1 MNRFECAWE
10 QEVLDAVASRRWP
23 DRCGPELGAHLT
35 SCSSCTDLAEVA
47 AVLLHDSQVLEDQVR
62 VPEASIVWWRAQ
74 LRARQ
79 EAARL
84 ALVPIGTVQG
94 IALACGVTVAA
105 LALWVSWPSLS
116 PFVQAIPALSITP
129 PTIDAASAGAA
140 ASAAF
145 ANRGV
150 QAGIAAWLVLA
161 PVALYFAMVKD

>member
-1 MNRFECAWE
+1 VNRFECGWE
-10 QEVLDAVASRRWP
+10 QEILDAVASRRWP
-23 DRCGPELGAHLT
+23 DRCGPELGAHLST
-35 SCSSCTDLAEVA
+35 CSSCTDLAEVA
-47 AVLLHDSQVLEDQVR
+47 AALLHDGHPSGDDAR
-62 VPEASIVWWRAQ
+62 VPDANIVWWRAQ

-105 LALWVSWPSLS
+105 LALWVAWPALT
-116 PFVQAIPALSITP
+116 PFVEAIPAFSLSA
-129 PTIDAASAGAA
+129 PTIDAADAGAA

-150 QAGIAAWLVLA
+150 QTAIAAWMILA
-161 PVALYFAMVKD
+161 PIALYFAMVKD